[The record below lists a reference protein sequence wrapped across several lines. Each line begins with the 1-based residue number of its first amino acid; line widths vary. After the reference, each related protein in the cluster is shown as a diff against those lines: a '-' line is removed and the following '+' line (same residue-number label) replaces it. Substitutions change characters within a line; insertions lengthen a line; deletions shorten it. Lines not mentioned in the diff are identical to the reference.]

1 MEVILLEDLPHR
13 GSMGTLVKVAPGY
26 ARNYLIPNKLAI
38 VASTHNKRQLEHE
51 KRLVSFKRAKAEA
64 EAQKFAKALEG
75 LILTIRRKAGD
86 QEKLFGSVT
95 AHDIQDGL
103 KLRGIEVD
111 RRKIDL
117 PESIRKL
124 GTYKVEVRLGQDLST
139 TIDVSVVPEPT

>member
-13 GSMGTLVKVAPGY
+13 GSMGSLIKVAPGY
-26 ARNYLIPNKLAI
+26 ARNYLIPNNMAVLAN
-38 VASTHNKRQLEHE
+38 VQNKRQLEHQ

-64 EAQKFAKALEG
+64 EAKKAAKALDG
-75 LILTIRRKAGD
+75 LILTIRRKAGE
-86 QEKLFGSVT
+86 QEKLFGSIT
-95 AHDIQDGL
+95 AQDIQDAL

-111 RRKIDL
+111 RRKVDL

-124 GTYKVEVRLGQDLST
+124 GTYKVDIRLNHDVRT